1 MAAPPE
7 SNTIQHLRNLGGYSA
22 GSNTFNYF
30 IDKEANVIRQMN
42 KALTVPT
49 VMPRRTSRLQ
59 QGNNFLSFASAPAAA
74 PSFEKEEETS
84 EADIDDSENDS
95 EFSDAEIDSWAQEF
109 ANAINEK
116 KRADR
121 RDYVA
126 DEKRAAKRR
135 RLLPKKK
142 RKVDMAATAA
152 PATTSLH
159 TAASSS
165 NVSLSS
171 SDEDDEGARSCSDID
186 IDGSSSPKSV
196 KKKRKNKK
204 GRFDTSRW
212 REMYDRLVAY
222 REEHGDAK
230 VPAIYDRDP
239 QLGKWVRSQRANYK
253 NKKLSE
259 ERTRELN
266 SIGFDWVLPRGSHRS
281 WDKMYQRLIAYNN
294 DSNNNID
301 NGAPHK
307 RKYDKDRQLGDW
319 VQTQRT
325 AYKSNKLSE
334 ERVRLLDSV
343 GFDWGRCS
351 HSWDEMFQN
360 LIAYKNQYNTVNVP
374 RKYNQDRQLGTW
386 VSSQRTAYK
395 NGKLSEERTERLN
408 SIGFDWEPDKSE
420 WMETYKRLVA
430 YKEVHNNTNVPIR
443 YDRDPQLGRWISTQR
458 TAYKNNKLSEEREEM
473 LNSIGFDW
481 GSARTRRRKI

>member
-1 MAAPPE
+1 M
-7 SNTIQHLRNLGGYSA
+7 G
-22 GSNTFNYF
+22 
-30 IDKEANVIRQMN
+30 
-42 KALTVPT
+42 
-49 VMPRRTSRLQ
+49 
-59 QGNNFLSFASAPAAA
+59 
-74 PSFEKEEETS
+74 
-84 EADIDDSENDS
+84 
-95 EFSDAEIDSWAQEF
+95 EIDSWAQEF

-116 KRADR
+116 KRAGR

-142 RKVDMAATAA
+142 RKVDVAVAAAPAT

-159 TAASSS
+159 TASSSS

-171 SDEDDEGARSCSDID
+171 SDEDDEGARSSSDID
-186 IDGSSSPKSV
+186 IDGSSPSPKSI
-196 KKKRKNKK
+196 KKKRKSKK
-204 GRFDTSRW
+204 GRSDTSRW

-266 SIGFDWVLPRGSHRS
+266 SIGFDLVLPRGSHRS

-294 DSNNNID
+294 DSTNNID

-395 NGKLSEERTERLN
+395 NGKLSEERTERLD
-408 SIGFDWEPDKSE
+408 SIGNPIRVNGWKP
-420 WMETYKRLVA
+420 
-430 YKEVHNNTNVPIR
+430 TNV
-443 YDRDPQLGRWISTQR
+443 W
-458 TAYKNNKLSEEREEM
+458 
-473 LNSIGFDW
+473 W
-481 GSARTRRRKI
+481 HTRRFTITRTYRSG

>member
-1 MAAPPE
+1 M
-7 SNTIQHLRNLGGYSA
+7 G
-22 GSNTFNYF
+22 
-30 IDKEANVIRQMN
+30 
-42 KALTVPT
+42 
-49 VMPRRTSRLQ
+49 
-59 QGNNFLSFASAPAAA
+59 
-74 PSFEKEEETS
+74 
-84 EADIDDSENDS
+84 
-95 EFSDAEIDSWAQEF
+95 EIDSWAQEF

-116 KRADR
+116 KRDDR

-142 RKVDMAATAA
+142 RKVDVAVTAPA

-171 SDEDDEGARSCSDID
+171 SDEDDEGARSSSDID
-186 IDGSSSPKSV
+186 IDGSSSPKSI

-301 NGAPHK
+301 N
-307 RKYDKDRQLGDW
+307 
-319 VQTQRT
+319 
-325 AYKSNKLSE
+325 N
-334 ERVRLLDSV
+334 
-343 GFDWGRCS
+343 
-351 HSWDEMFQN
+351 
-360 LIAYKNQYNTVNVP
+360 
-374 RKYNQDRQLGTW
+374 
-386 VSSQRTAYK
+386 
-395 NGKLSEERTERLN
+395 
-408 SIGFDWEPDKSE
+408 
-420 WMETYKRLVA
+420 
-430 YKEVHNNTNVPIR
+430 
-443 YDRDPQLGRWISTQR
+443 
-458 TAYKNNKLSEEREEM
+458 
-473 LNSIGFDW
+473 
-481 GSARTRRRKI
+481 